1 MATRKFLDVSS
12 LSFVQGLDISVKE
25 SPIAKHSIRGIR
37 GRSIFLRI
45 PFICDKLQYQ
55 YTLRWFVLKDSYLVY
70 MDSNSALI
78 EFPLLIDCDFSFK

>member
-1 MATRKFLDVSS
+1 DANEPGTIVGTTMEFNLDYVKILDVSS

-45 PFICDKLQYQ
+45 PFICD
-55 YTLRWFVLKDSYLVY
+55 TNCSF
-70 MDSNSALI
+70 
-78 EFPLLIDCDFSFK
+78 FLL